1 MYIFVNIY
9 QSFIMAKSQ
18 SNILQKIT
26 IDSGWINGLVTE
38 EDLTIPSDGKSAFIH
53 FIAKNAFKNEDNFNT
68 NPDGIYF
75 NDIAPIL
82 YVKELKAYNKEQI
95 LKIHNR
101 FWNEGR
107 TPISLIICPN
117 NIKIIDNFSKPPKN
131 NSIDSLIL
139 GEFGDSEED
148 LKRLATVLHQSKLDS
163 EEVIGKS
170 LNVKIDQRVDRKL
183 IEQLREARNILHNT
197 FGLDFSTIHDLLG
210 RSLFTLYLEHRN
222 ILTKEDIHLETGVEM
237 DFFELLKNYPAET
250 YQLFNFLKTK
260 FNGDLFPI
268 TQKEKEAVETNPNI
282 LKVIYDCYTGEK
294 DLNSGQ
300 LSFFRLFDFRHI
312 PIELI
317 SAIYE
322 EFMSE
327 EDLEKNKILDNNQT
341 SKRELGAYYTP
352 QMLVEFVYNEVL
364 PMPSKEDHNY
374 NIRIL
379 DPACGSGI
387 FLVEGYKRIIERWKF
402 THKTDKL
409 DKNVLLKLLKKSIYG
424 VELHPEAIKITA
436 FSLYLTFLN
445 YMNPREILREVQ
457 FASLIFWTNGEE
469 DTEFSNRNIENS
481 GINLL
486 RANTFIRETDSFKN
500 SPDEVVE
507 KFFKTDFSLIVGNP
521 PWKRNNVHKSIIDWA
536 KTNGWEVKK
545 DIVKAFLAYAPHISP
560 KATIALITSA
570 KVLFNTTKIEDDYR
584 IKFFKK
590 NKISVIANFSVVRDV
605 LFEKAKQASA
615 LIIYQ
620 CRIDEN
626 ISLSEKIIYV
636 VPKTKSTIKN
646 RKTITIDS
654 SEIKFLPIN
663 EILEENSKIF
673 KIAMYG
679 GLRDLKF
686 IKRINQMKS
695 IDDFEKEGEVI
706 QGMGLIK
713 DNVAIKKGNL
723 HIGKHKFIE
732 VDGIHPYYTPLPKN
746 NLNEHNDFL
755 LHRNDI
761 RTLYSPP
768 LILFKEG
775 TKDGDLCCSYIN
787 YDCAYL
793 SSSKGIK
800 FPNKTIE
807 FHKAM
812 VACLNSS
819 LATYYFIAIS
829 SSIGVDRNRIQ
840 KNEVSLFPV
849 IPNYINKN
857 EVSALCE
864 KVDDIISI
872 YTSTAFED
880 LDIKLKI
887 KPIQEEIDNILYR
900 ALNISAIEVALIQNI
915 NIFSNII
922 KDKYKNGDAEKHVNI
937 DGFKDYAQTYLNVIN
952 KHFEGSKI
960 QLKSNVYKKID
971 KKYEL
976 AVIKFY
982 FDDQILNHEIN
993 ESSSDLLNVL
1003 KDINLYAFKE
1013 YNASIYYRRFIK
1025 YDLKNENSFYLVK
1038 PNQKR
1043 FWTKAIALND
1053 ADDLIAEILN
1063 KR

>member
-1 MYIFVNIY
+1 MER
-9 QSFIMAKSQ
+9 
-18 SNILQKIT
+18 NILQKIT

-38 EDLTIPSDGKSAFIH
+38 EHLTIPSDGKSGFKH
-53 FIAKNAFKNEDNFNT
+53 FIAKNAFKNEDNFHT
-68 NPDGIYF
+68 NPDAIYF
-75 NDIAPIL
+75 NDIAPIV
-82 YVKELKAYNKEQI
+82 YVKELKAYDKDEV
-95 LKIHNR
+95 LKLHNR

-107 TPISLIICPN
+107 TPLTLVICPN

-131 NSIDSLIL
+131 SNIDSIVLE
-139 GEFGDSEED
+139 EFGDSEED
-148 LKRLATVLHQSKLDS
+148 LKRLAAILHQSKLDS

-170 LNVKIDQRVDRKL
+170 LKVKIDERVDRKL
-183 IEQLREARNILHNT
+183 IEQLREARNILHNN
-197 FGLDFSTIHDLLG
+197 FALDFSTIHDLLG

-222 ILTKEDIHLETGVEM
+222 ILTKEDIRLETGLEK
-237 DFFELLKNYPAET
+237 DFFELLKNYPEET
-250 YQLFNFLKTK
+250 YHLFNFLKSK

-268 TQKEKEAVETNPNI
+268 TEREIEAVKTNPEILNI
-282 LKVIYDCYTGEK
+282 IYDCYTGEK
-294 DLNSGQ
+294 NLNTGQ

-327 EDLEKNKILDNNQT
+327 EDLEKNKIFDNNQT
-341 SKRELGAYYTP
+341 TKRQLGAYYTP
-352 QMLVEFVYNEVL
+352 QMLVEFVFNEVL
-364 PMPSKEDHNY
+364 PMPSMEDHNY

-409 DKNVLLKLLKKSIYG
+409 DKNVLLELLKNNIYG

-445 YMNPREILREVQ
+445 YMNPREILREVK
-457 FASLIFWTNGEE
+457 FASLIHWTDGDE
-469 DTEFSNRNIENS
+469 DIEFSSRNTEKS
-481 GINLL
+481 GSNLL

-500 SPDEVVE
+500 SPDEIVE
-507 KFFKTDFSLIVGNP
+507 FFFNKDFTLIVGNP
-521 PWKRNNVHKSIIDWA
+521 PWKRNNVQKNIIDWA

-545 DIVKAFLAYAPHISP
+545 DIVKAFLAYAPYISP

-584 IKFFKK
+584 IKFFKE
-590 NKISVIANFSVVRDV
+590 NKVSVIANFSVVRDV

-620 CRIDEN
+620 SRIDEN
-626 ISLSEKIIYV
+626 IDISENLIYV
-636 VPKTKSTIKN
+636 VPKTKSAIRN
-646 RKTITIDS
+646 RKTIAIDS

-663 EILEENSKIF
+663 EILEQNSKIF

-686 IKRINQMKS
+686 INRINQMKS
-695 IDDFEKEGEVI
+695 IHDFELEKEVI

-713 DNVAIKKGNL
+713 DSGPVRKGNPQ
-723 HIGKHKFIE
+723 IGKHKFIE
-732 VDGIHPYYTPLPKN
+732 VDDIDPYYTCLPKN
-746 NLNEHNDFL
+746 NLSEHKDFL

-761 RTLYSPP
+761 RNLYSPP

-775 TKDGDLCCSYIN
+775 TKDGYLCCSYIN
-787 YDCAYL
+787 FDCAYL
-793 SSSKGIK
+793 SASKGIK

-819 LATYYFIAIS
+819 LSTYYFIAIS
-829 SSIGVDRNRIQ
+829 SSIGLDRNRIQ

-849 IPNYINKN
+849 IPNYIKKN
-857 EVSALCE
+857 DVLALSE

-872 YTSTAFED
+872 YNSTAFED
-880 LDIKLKI
+880 LNIKLKI

-900 ALNISAIEVALIQNI
+900 ALNISETEEALIQNI
-915 NIFSNII
+915 NVFSNVI
-922 KDKYKNGDAEKHVNI
+922 KDKYKSADAEKYI
-937 DGFKDYAQTYLNVIN
+937 STDGMKDYAQAYLKVIN
-952 KHFEGSKI
+952 KHFDGSKI
-960 QLKSNVYKKID
+960 QLKSEVYKKINQ
-971 KKYEL
+971 KYEL

-982 FDDQILNHEIN
+982 FDNHPIN
-993 ESSSDLLNVL
+993 EDITESESDLLNVL
-1003 KDINLYAFKE
+1003 KEINQYAFKE

-1038 PNQKR
+1038 PNEKR
-1043 FWTKAIALND
+1043 FWTEAIALND
-1053 ADDLIAEILN
+1053 ADDLIVEILN
-1063 KR
+1063 QR